1 MGVFY
6 YGAEASALH
15 IDDRALAHLKVV
27 IVSKLRR
34 NESFAVSWSHPEED
48 GSGRSTLWMHPAI
61 PIRFAFDEPEAPPLN
76 REWLE
81 ELAVSANALGGIQ
94 LVEEHIAPGRNG

>member
-6 YGAEASALH
+6 YGAEASAIR

-34 NESFAVSWSHPEED
+34 NESFAVSWRHPDE
-48 GSGRSTLWMHPAI
+48 GASGRSTLWMHPAI
-61 PIRFAFDEPEAPPLN
+61 PIRFAFDEPDPPPLN

-94 LVEEHIAPGRNG
+94 LIEEQIAPAKDA